1 MAVPRAHHAAGSTAE
16 YDLPRVSRKLM
27 TRGYQPLET
36 IGSAQRFHSVFVDA
50 LRAHHW
56 VYEKYHM
63 LHCNIELNSIMWYER
78 DGRVVGAL
86 CDWDLAEDQGT
97 GGSRTNRRAGDNAA
111 MVWPLDWKENSVAK
125 ATTTELRATAED
137 QATEQPP
144 KLEGAAPSNVATDS
158 QCVVKPR
165 YRTGTGPF
173 MAMDLLRV
181 GDPPIHKYRHDLES
195 FFYAYI
201 YFAAT
206 YNPEQQAFGYIKEW
220 QRASLV
226 DIGHSKGD
234 FLLEEKVRT
243 RVMKPAHHTLK
254 PLLAKDTPLMKLLE
268 EFNEIELDW
277 RIIKVLGSKS
287 APSERTRAQIQFL
300 EQGREAKMSF
310 SIFMKILGAPEEES
324 V

>member
-1 MAVPRAHHAAGSTAE
+1 
-16 YDLPRVSRKLM
+16 
-27 TRGYQPLET
+27 
-36 IGSAQRFHSVFVDA
+36 
-50 LRAHHW
+50 
-56 VYEKYHM
+56 M

-181 GDPPIHKYRHDLES
+181 SDPPIHKYRHDLES

-206 YNPEQQAFGYIKEW
+206 YNPDEQAFGHIKDW
-220 QRASLV
+220 QRASLAG
-226 DIGHSKGD
+226 IGDNKRS
-234 FLLEEKVRT
+234 FLEEESIR
-243 RVMKPAHHTLK
+243 RDVMKAAHYTLK
-254 PLLAKDTPLMKLLE
+254 PLLDKGTPLMKLLE

-277 RIIKVLGSKS
+277 HIIKVLGSKS
-287 APSERTRAQIQFL
+287 APSERTRAKFESL
-300 EQGREAKMSF
+300 EQEREEKMSF
-310 SIFMKILGAPEEES
+310 SIFMKLLGVPEES
-324 V
+324 F

>member
-1 MAVPRAHHAAGSTAE
+1 
-16 YDLPRVSRKLM
+16 
-27 TRGYQPLET
+27 
-36 IGSAQRFHSVFVDA
+36 
-50 LRAHHW
+50 
-56 VYEKYHM
+56 
-63 LHCNIELNSIMWYER
+63 MWYER

-137 QATEQPP
+137 QATEQPQN
-144 KLEGAAPSNVATDS
+144 LEGAGPSNVATDS
-158 QCVVKPR
+158 QRVVKPR

-181 GDPPIHKYRHDLES
+181 SDPPIHKYRHDLES

-206 YNPEQQAFGYIKEW
+206 YNPDEQAFGYIKDW

-226 DIGHSKGD
+226 DIGDNKRR
-234 FLLEEKVRT
+234 FLEEESIRRDVVKQ
-243 RVMKPAHHTLK
+243 AHHTLK
-254 PLLAKDTPLMKLLE
+254 PLLVENTPLMNLLY
-268 EFNEIELDW
+268 EFNDIEHDW
-277 RIIKVLGSKS
+277 SSLKNLRNNR
-287 APSERTRAQIQFL
+287 ATSERKRAKIESL
-300 EQGREAKMSF
+300 EMEREEKMSF
-310 SIFMKILGAPEEES
+310 SIFMKILGVSEEES